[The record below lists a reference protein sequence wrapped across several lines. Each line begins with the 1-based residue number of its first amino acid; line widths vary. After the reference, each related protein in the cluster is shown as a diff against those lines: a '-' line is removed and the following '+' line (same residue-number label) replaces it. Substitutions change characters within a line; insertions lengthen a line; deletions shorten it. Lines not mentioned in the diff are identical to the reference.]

1 MLGRERVSD
10 DSVKVDFESGRR
22 GRGPFF
28 HQNFELLLPSS
39 MVLQSD
45 FLDGFWKGNSIS
57 GDVLM

>member
-45 FLDGFWKGNSIS
+45 FLDGF
-57 GDVLM
+57 